1 MESMLIADTEH
12 EPRTQEEILV
22 HEWRA
27 EQLHKLGLPR
37 LLADAFADSVDWRAV
52 AALVDRDCPPL
63 LAVEIV
69 R

>member
-1 MESMLIADTEH
+1 MEPMVLPSVDH
-12 EPRTQEEILV
+12 HPRTQEERLV

-27 EQLHKLGLPR
+27 EQLRDLGLPR
-37 LLADAFADSVDWRAV
+37 LLADAFADSVDWREV
-52 AALVDRDCPPL
+52 AALAERGCPPL